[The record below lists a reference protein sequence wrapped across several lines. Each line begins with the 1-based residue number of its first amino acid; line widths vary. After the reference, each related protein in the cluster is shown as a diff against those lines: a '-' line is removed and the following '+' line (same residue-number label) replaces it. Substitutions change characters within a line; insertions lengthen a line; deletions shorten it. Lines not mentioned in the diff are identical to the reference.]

1 MLTNNKRIISKDD
14 FISNNSKMT
23 GLNNNDMI
31 IGTSGSGK
39 TRGYVIPNILN
50 CNHSMIVSDTKGNL
64 YNKLRP
70 QLLKK
75 GFKVINIDFKNI
87 SQSQY
92 GYNPFDYIRYDE
104 QTEKYNEQDISKI
117 SDILV
122 PVENNKDPFW
132 DYAAKQY
139 ICCMMG
145 YVVSCLPKD
154 EHNMTSVMK
163 LLNIMYTSPEI
174 FDKMIA
180 ELEEFE
186 PNNMAVLKYNMFK
199 SSRTADKMYSSIMG
213 IISEKLDIFS
223 YDTIVDFQE
232 KTNRISFE
240 SFNKQ
245 KTILFLNISDTDRS
259 MDKLI
264 SCFYTQA
271 LQRLCDIADAN
282 KKSQLDIPV
291 RLILDDFATNCK
303 IPNFDNII
311 SVIRSRE
318 IYVSIILQNLSQLNS
333 LYSESNAKT
342 ITNNCDHILYLGGQ
356 DSYTAEIMSDRINK
370 TKSAIMM
377 MPLKKAYLCQRGS
390 NAKLVDMFDLSQ
402 LQLDL

>member
-1 MLTNNKRIISKDD
+1 MQMLTNNKRIISKDD

-145 YVVSCLPKD
+145 YVVSRLPKD

-213 IISEKLDIFS
+213 IISE
-223 YDTIVDFQE
+223 
-232 KTNRISFE
+232 
-240 SFNKQ
+240 
-245 KTILFLNISDTDRS
+245 
-259 MDKLI
+259 
-264 SCFYTQA
+264 
-271 LQRLCDIADAN
+271 
-282 KKSQLDIPV
+282 
-291 RLILDDFATNCK
+291 
-303 IPNFDNII
+303 
-311 SVIRSRE
+311 
-318 IYVSIILQNLSQLNS
+318 
-333 LYSESNAKT
+333 
-342 ITNNCDHILYLGGQ
+342 
-356 DSYTAEIMSDRINK
+356 
-370 TKSAIMM
+370 
-377 MPLKKAYLCQRGS
+377 
-390 NAKLVDMFDLSQ
+390 
-402 LQLDL
+402 